1 MDPAALADL
10 RLSYSDR
17 GLAEDDLAADP
28 YDQLDRWLTEAVAAG
43 LTEPNAM
50 VLGTV
55 GVGADGSAAVP
66 SARTVLLKGAGPDGL
81 VFFTS
86 YTSRKGTELAGN
98 PAVSL
103 VFPWYDLQRQVVVIG
118 RTHRVDR
125 AETEAYFHSRPRAS
139 QLGAWASRQ
148 SSVLPAGEGR
158 AALDARYAAL
168 ALRWPDGTQVPVPD
182 FWGGVRVVP
191 ETMEFWQGRPSR
203 LHDRL
208 RYVRGSAGSAGW
220 RLERLSP

>member
-1 MDPAALADL
+1 MDPTALADL
-10 RLSYSDR
+10 RRSYADQ

-43 LTEPNAM
+43 ITEPNAM

-55 GVGADGSAAVP
+55 GAGGVP
-66 SARTVLLKGAGPDGL
+66 GARTVLLKGAGPDGL
-81 VFFTS
+81 VFFTN
-86 YTSRKGTELAGN
+86 YTSRKGVELAGN

-103 VFPWYDLQRQVVVIG
+103 VFPWYDLQRQVVVVG
-118 RTHRVDR
+118 LTHRVGR
-125 AETEAYFHSRPRAS
+125 AETEAYFRSRPRGS

-168 ALRWPDGTQVPVPD
+168 AERWPDGAQVPVPD

-191 ETMEFWQGRPSR
+191 DTVEFWQGRPSR

-208 RYVRGSAGSAGW
+208 RYVRSSAGPAIWSVG
-220 RLERLSP
+220 RLCP

>member
-55 GVGADGSAAVP
+55 GGGADGSAAVP

-81 VFFTS
+81 VFFTN

-98 PAVSL
+98 PVVSL
-103 VFPWYDLQRQVVVIG
+103 VFPWYDLQRQVVVVG
-118 RTHRVDR
+118 RTQRVDR
-125 AETEAYFHSRPRAS
+125 AETEAYFRSRPRGS

-148 SSVLPAGEGR
+148 SSVLAPGEGR

-168 ALRWPDGTQVPVPD
+168 AERWPDGTQVPVPD

-208 RYVRGSAGSAGW
+208 RYVRGAAGW
-220 RLERLSP
+220 TVERLSP